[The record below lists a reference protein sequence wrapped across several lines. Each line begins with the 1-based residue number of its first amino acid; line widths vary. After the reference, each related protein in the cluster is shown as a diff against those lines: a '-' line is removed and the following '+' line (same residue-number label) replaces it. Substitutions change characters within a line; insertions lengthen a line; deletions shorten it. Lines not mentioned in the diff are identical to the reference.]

1 MDVAFKLFKFEF
13 VAYTVK
19 SGLFIMVLVQS
30 DWKLVGL
37 PTIFEYC
44 KLVKPVPLPYKYWFE
59 SIVNAGVLFV
69 NKIIVF
75 AVELYIPLVPLK
87 VISGAFML
95 PYVYVMV
102 GI

>member
-1 MDVAFKLFKFEF
+1 M
-13 VAYTVK
+13 
-19 SGLFIMVLVQS
+19 
-30 DWKLVGL
+30 
-37 PTIFEYC
+37 FEYC